1 MINLSSL
8 NKGLVGHWRLGT
20 DFQKVDANV
29 IPSQADSTFESWTG
43 NWYVAEGGS
52 GSTVAKDGAT
62 DTMLMTIGGSPATF
76 LYAQLSNA
84 AVGTIQANSTVIFT
98 ADVYIPSATVI
109 DACYLYRSGF
119 TGVTTISSEAADL
132 SLRDQWQTLRM
143 VLHFDTDVTGT
154 IVCAVNV
161 SGGSSGTLKWD
172 NVTVKQALIA
182 DQTPYGNHAENY
194 GVTFTTDRKGQADR
208 AGALTSANSN
218 YLDLGALFTGG
229 ESALSISTWVKS
241 SANSDKII
249 EKRGSSGPRYF
260 YMLRGLVNSNNYAIY
275 CSTTVGNS
283 TYIYTAEDTAST
295 SGYDFVVGTFDLS
308 TNTLKIY
315 VNGSLLSHTEVSVG
329 SLATEYPVNTA
340 KVSIG
345 RSGEIDD
352 EYFDGDIESLRMYN
366 RILSADEVLALYN
379 SYRSNLEI
387 T

>member
-182 DQTPYGNHAENY
+182 DLTPYGNHCSNY
-194 GVTFTTDRKGQADR
+194 GVTFTTDRKGQADMAGLF
-208 AGALTSANSN
+208 AGAEWLDAGLATQASPTETMSVVCWFNTSTGSTARLVDKGKYFMTMVANKMRFGVLIGASEKSISGATTVSDGEWRLAIGVYDGSDVYIYIDDVQDGN
-218 YLDLGALFTGG
+218 FGGATGSIDDSSAIDLIFGRR
-229 ESALSISTWVKS
+229 ESATDHYYSGSNEEIRIYNRALS
-241 SANSDKII
+241 SA
-249 EKRGSSGPRYF
+249 ER
-260 YMLRGLVNSNNYAIY
+260 
-275 CSTTVGNS
+275 
-283 TYIYTAEDTAST
+283 T
-295 SGYDFVVGTFDLS
+295 SLYNQYNANL
-308 TNTLKIY
+308 
-315 VNGSLLSHTEVSVG
+315 
-329 SLATEYPVNTA
+329 
-340 KVSIG
+340 KVS
-345 RSGEIDD
+345 
-352 EYFDGDIESLRMYN
+352 
-366 RILSADEVLALYN
+366 
-379 SYRSNLEI
+379 
-387 T
+387 